1 MSEAEHTESE
11 LIASYFIGEQTFHIT
26 AARWN
31 EPRRKEGPFDLF
43 WIMREV
49 DEGGGDRAP
58 TLESFADE
66 LVHFPTY
73 EEVEGLVREVD
84 ANDG

>member
-1 MSEAEHTESE
+1 MSEGEHTESE
-11 LIASYFIGEQTFHIT
+11 LIASYFIGDQTFHVT

-31 EPRRKEGPFDLF
+31 EPRRKEGPYDLF

-49 DEGGGDRAP
+49 DEGVGDTPP
-58 TLESFADE
+58 TLEPFADE

-73 EEVEGLVREVD
+73 EEVAALVKETE
-84 ANDG
+84 